1 MIFFLQGN
9 LFDKLNE
16 VDAIVN
22 TVNTVGVMG
31 KGIALEF
38 KKRFPDNTKE
48 YVIRCKEGSI
58 AIGKSFVFELEKN
71 IHTKYIVNFPTKKH
85 WRNPSKI
92 EYVDAGLEDL
102 NKIIKHYEI
111 KSIAL
116 PALGAGLGGL
126 DWNEVKALISNKLES
141 LEDVKIYV
149 YEPQKS
155 KKVGF
160 EEKKTEKRPTL
171 TSDRKKLLLLIDYY
185 NSKSE
190 NSLATYV
197 QIQQLSYLL
206 NFNNEKIKF
215 ELFKLGPYSEEITK
229 LLLRLN
235 NHYLI
240 PINRKKNDNQMIEVQ
255 LSVIPD
261 QKDIFNS
268 KEMKEVVS
276 LLKDFEDETSLL
288 TLSICHWVMVDKF
301 TASFI
306 ENKIDYCSQIVETW
320 FKANRLAFDSY
331 LILKALRRID
341 SLHTKYENFS
351 LDL

>member
-1 MIFFLQGN
+1 MIFFLKGN

-48 YVIRCKEGSI
+48 YVTRCKEGSI
-58 AIGKSFVFELEKN
+58 TIGNSFVFELGNESL
-71 IHTKYIVNFPTKKH
+71 TKFIVNFPTKKH

-102 NKIIKHYEI
+102 IKIIKQYEI

-126 DWNEVKALISNKLES
+126 NWNEVKALISNKLEF
-141 LEDVKIYV
+141 LEDVEIYV

-155 KKVGF
+155 KKL
-160 EEKKTEKRPTL
+160 ESKEKKIEKRPTL
-171 TSDRKKLLLLIDYY
+171 TSDRKKLLLLVDYY

-190 NSLATYV
+190 SSLATYV
-197 QIQQLSYLL
+197 QIHQLSYLL
-206 NFNNEKIKF
+206 NFNNEKINFK
-215 ELFKLGPYSEEITK
+215 LFKLGPYSEEITK
-229 LLLRLN
+229 ILLRLN
-235 NHYLI
+235 NHYLV
-240 PINRKKNDNQMIEVQ
+240 PINRKKNDNQMIAVQ
-255 LSVIPD
+255 LPTISD
-261 QKDIFNS
+261 QKEIFNS
-268 KEMKEVVS
+268 KEMKEVIS
-276 LLKDFEDETSLL
+276 LLKDFEDESSLMM
-288 TLSICHWVMVDKF
+288 LSVCHWIMVDRF
-301 TASFI
+301 TASFE
-306 ENKIDYCSQIVETW
+306 ENKIEYCYQIVETW
-320 FKANRLAFDSY
+320 FNANNLDFDSQ
-331 LILKALRRID
+331 LTMRALRRI
-341 SLHTKYENFS
+341 SSSYTNYENFS